1 MPGRTLV
8 GFCVANWV
16 SDRPRRVWM
25 AAIQKVGVK
34 PVRVHPALQG
44 RGLRRAKLDLFVSA
58 RRDAAIEQ

>member
-8 GFCVANWV
+8 GFAPPIWSPTDLAVFGWQR
-16 SDRPRRVWM
+16 SR
-25 AAIQKVGVK
+25 KSGSK

>member
-34 PVRVHPALQG
+34 AGASSP
-44 RGLRRAKLDLFVSA
+44 GLAGAWLTQS
-58 RRDAAIEQ
+58 